1 MRTIELTANVTEDG
15 KLVINLPADISPGE
29 HRAVLVIEE
38 QVIQPINS
46 NDETVAAS
54 NDALSRPLLDVQM
67 IEWDSLPE
75 DTNFSREQLY
85 DDVKY

>member
-29 HRAVLVIEE
+29 HRAVLVIDE
-38 QVIQPINS
+38 QVIQP
-46 NDETVAAS
+46 NDSPAEVNLVS
-54 NDALSRPLLDVQM
+54 KDGQLKPLLDVQM

-75 DTNFSREQLY
+75 DTSFSREQLY
-85 DDVKY
+85 DDAKY

>member
-29 HRAVLVIEE
+29 HRAVLVIDE

-46 NDETVAAS
+46 NDETVSAS
-54 NDALSRPLLDVQM
+54 DDAQPRPLLDVQM

-75 DTNFSREQLY
+75 DTSFSREQLY

>member
-29 HRAVLVIEE
+29 YRAVLVIDE

-46 NDETVAAS
+46 NNETVSAS

-67 IEWDSLPE
+67 IEWDTLPE
-75 DTNFSREQLY
+75 DTSFSREQLY
-85 DDVKY
+85 DDAEY